1 MMPDD
6 GSGEAGRTGAAGF
19 TYREVGATRSG
30 PEGLPPA
37 GFHLIRVSV
46 PLGRGAAVARAA
58 GQALMDWRM
67 HRALG
72 ATVRAD
78 TPEAEPGSRVV
89 IGLGVG
95 RLRLHAPCRVVWTVR
110 EPDRTG
116 WAYGT
121 LPGHP
126 ESGEE
131 AFLVERAPD
140 GTVRLT
146 VTAFSRPAAWWTRAA
161 GPLGRA
167 AQRAYAHRC
176 GRVLRRLAAGGGA
189 TAPGA

>member
-1 MMPDD
+1 MMSDD
-6 GSGEAGRTGAAGF
+6 GPGDAGRTDTAGF
-19 TYREVGATRSG
+19 TYPDVGATRSG
-30 PEGLPPA
+30 PAALPPP
-37 GFHLIRVSV
+37 GHRLLRVCV
-46 PLGRGAAVARAA
+46 PLGHGAALAREA
-58 GQALMDWRM
+58 GRALMDWRM

-72 ATVRAD
+72 VMVAAD

-95 RLRLHAPCRVVWTVR
+95 RFRLAAPCRVVWTVR

-126 ESGEE
+126 VSGEE
-131 AFLVERAPD
+131 AFVVERAPD

-146 VTAFSRPAAWWTRAA
+146 VTAFSRPVAWWTRAG
-161 GPLGRA
+161 GPLARA
-167 AQRAYAHRC
+167 GQRLYARRC
-176 GRVLRRLAAGGGA
+176 GRVLRRLARRAMSG
-189 TAPGA
+189 